1 MNADRERTG
10 AAANRPDAK
19 NEGWSGA
26 KMTERVSRGGLG
38 WSAALATAGAA
49 VLLSTFNFSLMACAC
64 GHLDALAL
72 PGSALGAAIAW
83 LVFVKSPGGPA
94 VIRLALMA
102 ATVLT
107 TLILLKNAGDML
119 WFGHGALLG

>member
-1 MNADRERTG
+1 MTG
-10 AAANRPDAK
+10 RILL
-19 NEGWSGA
+19 
-26 KMTERVSRGGLG
+26 GGLLLFAPLG
-38 WSAALATAGAA
+38 AAGAA

-64 GHLDALAL
+64 GHLDALVL
-72 PGSALGAAIAW
+72 PGSALGAAVAW
-83 LVFVKSPGGPA
+83 LVFAKSPGGPA

-107 TLILLKNAGDML
+107 TLVLLKNAGDVL